1 MRKAASLSRKFLAI
15 VLLGLALDVA
25 VPLRWALAQEA
36 DAAIISEI
44 RVEGN
49 QRIEAA
55 TVGSYM
61 LVREG
66 MVMDAAEIDRSL
78 KALFATGL
86 FADVT
91 VRRAGTVLIV
101 SVVENPIV
109 NQLAFEGAWKID
121 REILESEVQL
131 RPRIVY
137 TRSRV
142 QSDVQRLLQ
151 IYRRSGRFAATIE
164 PKVIQLPQNR
174 VDLVFE
180 INEGPLTEIRRISFV
195 GNRRF
200 SDRRLRREVATR
212 ESRWWRFTSEDTYD
226 PDRLTFDR
234 ELLRRFY
241 LSNGYADIRVVSAVA
256 ELSQNRL
263 DFFVTFTVD
272 EGEVYQFG
280 EIDVATDLP
289 ELNPAGL
296 RGLIDIESGD
306 TYDAEAVEDTIQA
319 LNFEVGRLG
328 YAFVDIRPRVLRNRE
343 DRSIDITFEI
353 GEGPRV
359 YIERIDIVGNV
370 RTLDKVIRRE
380 FELAEGDAYNTAK
393 LRRAQRQIRGLGFF
407 ERVEIGNEPAI
418 AEDRTNITV
427 AVEEKSTGELS
438 IGAGISTLESF
449 LVDLSI
455 RERNLLGKGQDLKA
469 AITLS
474 STRQQFDI
482 SFTEPYFLDRKLAAG
497 FDLFHVSRDFQR
509 ESSFDEKNVGMV
521 LRAGYPIT
529 ENLSQTV
536 RYTLRQ
542 DTIENVSPGASRF
555 ILEQKGQRTTS
566 AVGYTLNYDLRD
578 DAILPSRGYIV
589 QFGQDLA
596 GFLGETRYFK
606 SDLAYRYYYPFAQEW
621 IGTAFLREG
630 YIFGIGQDVRIQ
642 DRYFLGGST
651 FRGFRQ
657 AGVGPRDR
665 GTGDALGGNLYY
677 VSGLEMGFPLGLPNE
692 YNIVGRVFT
701 EVGSLAL
708 VDASGAGF
716 VDIGTPRVTA
726 GFGVSW
732 GSPFGPLR
740 LDFGFALVKEEF
752 DETEVFRFDFGTRF

>member
-1 MRKAASLSRKFLAI
+1 MRKVASLSRKILAI
-15 VLLGLALDVA
+15 VLLGLALDAA
-25 VPLRWALAQEA
+25 VPLRGALAQEA
-36 DAAIISEI
+36 DVAIISEI

-66 MVMDAAEIDRSL
+66 MVMDAEQIDRSL

-109 NQLAFEGAWKID
+109 NQLAFEGARKID
-121 REILESEVQL
+121 REVLESEVQL

-151 IYRRSGRFAATIE
+151 IYRRSGRFAATVE

-241 LSNGYADIRVVSAVA
+241 LSNGYADFRVVSAVA
-256 ELSQNRL
+256 ELSENRL
-263 DFFVTFTVD
+263 DFFVTFTVE
-272 EGEVYQFG
+272 EGEVYEFG
-280 EIDVATDLP
+280 EIDVATDLAEP
-289 ELNPAGL
+289 NPAGL
-296 RGLIDIESGD
+296 RGLIEFEPGD
-306 TYDAEAVEDTIQA
+306 TYDAEAIEDTVQA

-328 YAFVDIRPRVLRNRE
+328 YAFVDIRPRVRRDRE
-343 DRSIDITFEI
+343 ARSIDITFEI
-353 GEGPRV
+353 NEGPRV
-359 YIERIDIVGNV
+359 YVERIDIVGNV

-380 FELAEGDAYNTAK
+380 FGLAEGDAFNTAK
-393 LRRAQRQIRGLGFF
+393 LRLAQRRIRGLGFF
-407 ERVEIGNEPAI
+407 ETVEIEDEPAV
-418 AEDRTNITV
+418 AEDRTYITV
-427 AVEEKSTGELS
+427 AVEERSTGELS
-438 IGAGISTLESF
+438 IGAGISTLEDF
-449 LVDLSI
+449 LVDLGI

-497 FDLFHVSRDFQR
+497 FDLFHVSRDFQT
-509 ESSFDEKNVGMV
+509 ESSFDEKNLGIT
-521 LRAGYPIT
+521 LRAGFPIT
-529 ENLSQTV
+529 DNLSQQV

-542 DTIENVSPGASRF
+542 DTIENVSSSASRF
-555 ILEQKGQRTTS
+555 IREQEGERSTS
-566 AVGYTLNYDLRD
+566 AVGYTLKYDVRD
-578 DAILPSRGYIV
+578 DALLPTSGYLV
-589 QFGQDLA
+589 QFSQDLA
-596 GFLGETRYFK
+596 GLLGETQYFK
-606 SDLAYRYYYPFAQEW
+606 SDLTYRYYYPFTQEW

-630 YIFGIGQDVRIQ
+630 YVAGIGQDVGIQ
-642 DRYFLGGST
+642 DRYFLGGSS

-665 GTGDALGGNLYY
+665 STSDALGGNLFY
-677 VSGLEMGFPLGLPNE
+677 VGGLEMAFPLGLPNE
-692 YNIVGRVFT
+692 YGILGRVFT
-701 EVGSLAL
+701 EVGSVAL
-708 VDASGAGF
+708 LDASGTGF
-716 VDIGTPRVTA
+716 VDIGTPRVSA
-726 GFGVSW
+726 GFGFSW

-740 LDFGFALVKEEF
+740 IDFGFALAKEEF

>member
-1 MRKAASLSRKFLAI
+1 MRKVASLSRKILAI
-15 VLLGLALDVA
+15 VLLGLALDAA
-25 VPLRWALAQEA
+25 VPLRGALAQEA
-36 DAAIISEI
+36 DVAIISEI

-66 MVMDAAEIDRSL
+66 MVMDAEQIDRSL

-91 VRRAGTVLIV
+91 LRRAGTVLIV
-101 SVVENPIV
+101 SVVENPII
-109 NQLAFEGAWKID
+109 NQLAFEGARKID
-121 REILESEVQL
+121 REVLESEVQL

-151 IYRRSGRFAATIE
+151 IYRRSGRFAATVE

-200 SDRRLRREVATR
+200 SDRRLRREIATR
-212 ESRWWRFTSEDTYD
+212 ESRWWQFTSEDTYD

-241 LSNGYADIRVVSAVA
+241 LSNGYADFRVVSAVA
-256 ELSQNRL
+256 ELSENRL
-263 DFFVTFTVD
+263 DFFVTFTVE
-272 EGEVYQFG
+272 EGEVYEFG
-280 EIDVATDLP
+280 EIDVATDLA

-296 RGLIDIESGD
+296 RGLIDFEPGD
-306 TYDAEAVEDTIQA
+306 TYDAEAIEDAVQA

-343 DRSIDITFEI
+343 ARSIDITFEI
-353 GEGPRV
+353 NEGPRV

-380 FELAEGDAYNTAK
+380 FGLAEGDAFNTAK

-407 ERVEIGNEPAI
+407 ETVEIGDEPAG

-427 AVEEKSTGELS
+427 AVEERSTGELS

-474 STRQQFDI
+474 SRRQQFDI
-482 SFTEPYFLDRKLAAG
+482 AFTEPYFLDRKLAAG
-497 FDLFHVSRDFQR
+497 VDLKHISRDFQ
-509 ESSFDEKNVGMV
+509 EEASFDKKEVSIV
-521 LRAGYPIT
+521 LRAAYPIT
-529 ENLSQTV
+529 DNLSQEV

-542 DTIENVSPGASRF
+542 DTIENVSSSASRF
-555 ILEQKGQRTTS
+555 IREQEGQRTTS
-566 AVGYTLNYDLRD
+566 AVGYTLKFDLRD
-578 DAILPSRGYIV
+578 DAILPSSGYLV
-589 QFGQDLA
+589 QFSQDLA
-596 GFLGETRYFK
+596 GLLGETRYLR
-606 SDLAYRYYYPFAQEW
+606 SDLTYRYYYPFAEEW
-621 IGTAFLREG
+621 IGIAFFREG
-630 YIFGIGQDVRIQ
+630 YIFGIGEDVGIQ
-642 DRYFLGGST
+642 DRYFLGGRR

-665 GTGDALGGNLYY
+665 ATADALGGNLFY
-677 VSGLEMGFPLGLPNE
+677 VGGLEMAFPLGLPNE
-692 YNIVGRVFT
+692 YDILGRVFT

-708 VDASGAGF
+708 VDASGTGF

-726 GFGVSW
+726 GFGFSW

-740 LDFGFALVKEEF
+740 IDFGFALAKEEF

>member
-1 MRKAASLSRKFLAI
+1 MRKVASLSRKILAV
-15 VLLGLALDVA
+15 VLLGLALDAA
-25 VPLRWALAQEA
+25 VPLRGALAQEA

-66 MVMDAAEIDRSL
+66 MVMDAEQIDRSL

-109 NQLAFEGAWKID
+109 NQLAFEGARKID

-151 IYRRSGRFAATIE
+151 IYRRSGRFAATVE

-200 SDRRLRREVATR
+200 SDRRLRREIATR

-234 ELLRRFY
+234 ELLRRSY
-241 LSNGYADIRVVSAVA
+241 LSNGYADFRVVSAVA
-256 ELSQNRL
+256 ELSENRL
-263 DFFVTFTVD
+263 DFFVTFTVE
-272 EGEVYQFG
+272 EGEVYEFG
-280 EIDVATDLP
+280 EIDVATDLA

-296 RGLIDIESGD
+296 RGLIDFEPGD
-306 TYDAEAVEDTIQA
+306 TYDAEAIVDTVQA

-343 DRSIDITFEI
+343 AKSIDITFEI
-353 GEGPRV
+353 NEGPRV
-359 YIERIDIVGNV
+359 YVERIDIVGNV

-380 FELAEGDAYNTAK
+380 FGLAEGDAFNTAK

-407 ERVEIGNEPAI
+407 ETVEIGDEPAV

-427 AVEEKSTGELS
+427 AVEERSTGELS

-482 SFTEPYFLDRKLAAG
+482 AFTEPYFLDRKLAAG
-497 FDLFHVSRDFQR
+497 FDLFHISRDFQT
-509 ESSFDEKNVGMV
+509 ESSFDEKNFGMI
-521 LRAGYPIT
+521 LRAGFPIT
-529 ENLSQTV
+529 DNLSQQV

-542 DTIENVSPGASRF
+542 DTIENVSSSASRF
-555 ILEQKGQRTTS
+555 IREQEGQRSTS
-566 AVGYTLNYDLRD
+566 AVGYTLKYDLRD
-578 DAILPSRGYIV
+578 DPILPSSGYLV
-589 QFGQDLA
+589 QFSQDLA
-596 GFLGETRYFK
+596 G
-606 SDLAYRYYYPFAQEW
+606 
-621 IGTAFLREG
+621 
-630 YIFGIGQDVRIQ
+630 
-642 DRYFLGGST
+642 LGG
-651 FRGFRQ
+651 
-657 AGVGPRDR
+657 
-665 GTGDALGGNLYY
+665 
-677 VSGLEMGFPLGLPNE
+677 
-692 YNIVGRVFT
+692 
-701 EVGSLAL
+701 
-708 VDASGAGF
+708 
-716 VDIGTPRVTA
+716 
-726 GFGVSW
+726 
-732 GSPFGPLR
+732 
-740 LDFGFALVKEEF
+740 
-752 DETEVFRFDFGTRF
+752 